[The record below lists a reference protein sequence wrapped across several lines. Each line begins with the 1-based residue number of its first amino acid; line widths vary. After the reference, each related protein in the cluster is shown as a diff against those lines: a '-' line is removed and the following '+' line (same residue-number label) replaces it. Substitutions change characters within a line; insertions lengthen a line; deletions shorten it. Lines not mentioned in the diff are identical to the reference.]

1 MENASEK
8 MTKEEL
14 LDLFSKYDLVELT
27 AMNTVLNYAKDVDTV
42 EAQTAIRKV
51 FYDADDEVIEDYGLF
66 MRHYTPSMSM
76 INKKS
81 DLLTKKEAK
90 YLLEL
95 VDSANK
101 YLESVELFEPD
112 VCVESDL
119 LELDKVRDSL
129 NKKMENK
136 TSAINI
142 QVDSNVKKEATDVL
156 TELGLSMSSA
166 INLFLKQV
174 VKKNG
179 IPFEITNVSPK
190 KKILDVVCGLI
201 MKDGKCLIAQRKKE
215 DHLYGKW
222 EFPGGRRVGLE
233 DEKKTLDRAFTE
245 VLGINTKINDYI
257 THSICEYPGHI
268 VDLKL
273 YECDYI
279 SGDFKLNIHSDYK
292 WVAIEE
298 LLDYDLADADVILTK
313 FLIKKY
319 IEEAKENNK

>member
-1 MENASEK
+1 MENVSEK

-51 FYDADDEVIEDYGLF
+51 FDDADDEVIEDYGFL

-112 VCVESDL
+112 VYVESDL

-129 NKKMENK
+129 NSIATK
-136 TSAINI
+136 
-142 QVDSNVKKEATDVL
+142 NV
-156 TELGLSMSSA
+156 
-166 INLFLKQV
+166 I
-174 VKKNG
+174 
-179 IPFEITNVSPK
+179 
-190 KKILDVVCGLI
+190 
-201 MKDGKCLIAQRKKE
+201 
-215 DHLYGKW
+215 
-222 EFPGGRRVGLE
+222 
-233 DEKKTLDRAFTE
+233 
-245 VLGINTKINDYI
+245 
-257 THSICEYPGHI
+257 
-268 VDLKL
+268 
-273 YECDYI
+273 
-279 SGDFKLNIHSDYK
+279 KLN
-292 WVAIEE
+292 
-298 LLDYDLADADVILTK
+298 
-313 FLIKKY
+313 LIKK
-319 IEEAKENNK
+319 K